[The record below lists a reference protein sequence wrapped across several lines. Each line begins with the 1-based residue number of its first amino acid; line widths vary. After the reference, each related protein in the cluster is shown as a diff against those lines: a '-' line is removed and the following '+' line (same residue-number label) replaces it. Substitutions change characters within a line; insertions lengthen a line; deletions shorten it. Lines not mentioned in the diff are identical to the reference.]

1 MTLLEKMDGFCRWAV
16 LDRLRKPR
24 PLRWQPFLALAAIV
38 ASYIF
43 LVSGEGHFAP
53 RWFPIG
59 WWFAIGLTLY
69 VGGSV
74 AAALMRQMG
83 PRLSPNQA
91 GSLDERELSI
101 QSRASAWSGRTLSV
115 SAMVACFYMAC
126 ADWFHLWR
134 PSTPLD
140 WVFLGMALQSASILL
155 PTLIASWLQP
165 LPEEDIDEE

>member
-1 MTLLEKMDGFCRWAV
+1 MTLLEKMDRFCRWAV

-38 ASYIF
+38 ASYIL

-53 RWFPIG
+53 WR
-59 WWFAIGLTLY
+59 FAVGLMLY

-83 PRLSPNQA
+83 PRLSLNQA
-91 GSLDERELSI
+91 GPLDERELSI
-101 QSRASAWSGRTLSV
+101 QARASAWSGRTLSV
-115 SAMVACFYMAC
+115 SAMVGCFYMAC

-140 WVFLGMALQSASILL
+140 WVFLGMALQSASLLL

-165 LPEEDIDEE
+165 RPVADDED